1 MKVLVLGGGYCQLN
15 MIKRLKYEGHY
26 LILVDYLKNN
36 PSKKYADEHHCV
48 STFDTPAVLELMI
61 KSKAEAVIT
70 MGTDQPVLTAASV
83 AKEIGIPFYVD
94 PDIALAVTNKRIMK
108 AQFDRN
114 HIPTANYRLITRE
127 FTERNVL
134 GIKFP
139 AVLKPVDSQ
148 GQRGIFIVQNIN
160 DIRMHI
166 DETLDYSRESKV
178 LLEEYYP
185 NDEITVSGWV
195 HEDKAY
201 IISVVDRVTMEKG
214 NRIGICI
221 AHNYPS
227 LHFSKYRED
236 IYSITQS
243 IVTGFGIKEGPL
255 YFQYLIGDRGIIVNE
270 IAMRIGGAY
279 EDIAIPIYSDIDI
292 LGLVMSSSLGMKNE
306 LQKLYDYDIDDKPV
320 SLSVQMFF
328 IRPGLVSYTTP
339 INELLELD
347 GVENALYI
355 VSEGNKIGNIE
366 NATARA
372 GYFIV
377 RGADYKDTLNKV
389 DKVFEKL
396 QIKDSDG
403 KNMVIKYS
411 EYENKYKFI

>member
-15 MIKRLKYEGHY
+15 MVKRLKDEGHY
-26 LILVDYLKNN
+26 IILVDYLKNN
-36 PSKKYADEHHCV
+36 PSKVYADEHHGV
-48 STFDTPAVLELMI
+48 STFDVPAVSELMM
-61 KSKAEAVIT
+61 KSNVEAIIT
-70 MGTDQPVLTAASV
+70 MGTDQPVLTAATI
-83 AKEIGIPFYVD
+83 AKEFGIPFYVN

-108 AQFDRN
+108 ALFTKYK
-114 HIPTANYRLITRE
+114 IPTANYRLIGRE
-127 FTERNVL
+127 FTERNIL

-148 GQRGIFIVQNIN
+148 GQRGIFMVQNIN

-166 DETLDYSRESKV
+166 DETLNYSRENKV

-195 HEDKAY
+195 HEGKAH
-201 IISVVDRVTMEKG
+201 IISVVDRLTMEKD

-227 LHFSKYRED
+227 LHYYEYRDD
-236 IYSITQS
+236 INSITQS
-243 IVTGFGIKEGPL
+243 IVKGFGINEGPL

-279 EDIAIPIYSDIDI
+279 EDIAIPLYSDIDI
-292 LGLVMSSSLGMKNE
+292 LGLVINSSLGYKNNMQQ
-306 LQKLYDYDIDDKPV
+306 LKDYKINENSD

-328 IRPGLVSYTTP
+328 VKPGKVSHMTP
-339 INELLELD
+339 VDELKAIE
-347 GVENALYI
+347 GVEDALYI
-355 VSEGNKIGNIE
+355 VSEGIKIGEIE

-377 RGADYKDTLNKV
+377 KGKDYKDTMTKV
-389 DKVFEKL
+389 NTVFEKL
-396 QIKDSDG
+396 QINDANG
-403 KNMVIKYS
+403 ENLVIKYS
-411 EYENKYKFI
+411 EYKNKYKFI

>member
-15 MIKRLKYEGHY
+15 MIKRLKDEGHHI
-26 LILVDYLKNN
+26 ILVDYLKNN
-36 PSKKYADEHHCV
+36 PSKKYVDEYHCV
-48 STFDTPAVLELMI
+48 STFDASAVLELMI
-61 KSKAEAVIT
+61 KSKAEAIIT

-83 AKEIGIPFYVD
+83 AKEVGIPFYVD

-108 AQFDRN
+108 AQFDRH

-148 GQRGIFIVQNIN
+148 GQRGIFIVQNVN

-185 NDEITVSGWV
+185 NDEITVNGWV
-195 HEDKAY
+195 HEGKAY
-201 IISVVDRVTMEKG
+201 IISVVDRVTMEKD

-227 LHFSKYRED
+227 LHFPKYRED

-255 YFQYLIGDRGIIVNE
+255 YFQYLIGDRGVIVNE

-292 LGLVMSSSLGMKNE
+292 LGLVINNSLGVKSD
-306 LQKLYDYDIDDKPV
+306 LQKLSDYNLNCKSD

-328 IRPGLVSYTTP
+328 IRPGLVSYMTP
-339 INELLELD
+339 VKELLAIE

-355 VSEGNKIGNIE
+355 VSEGNKIGDIE

-372 GYFIV
+372 GYFII
-377 RGADYKDTLNKV
+377 RGVDYKDTMSKV
-389 DKVFEKL
+389 YKVFEKL
-396 QIKDSDG
+396 QIKDSYG